1 MKTVNVLDQTIGNK
15 FALYN
20 GDCAEVLRGIPDNS
34 VGYSIFSPPF
44 ASLYTYSNSDRDMG
58 NCRTHDEFHE
68 HFGFLLPEILRVL
81 KPGRSVSIHCMDL
94 PTSKERDGYIGLVDF
109 RGILIRAAQAAGF
122 ILHSQVTIWKDPV
135 TAMQRTKAL
144 GLLHKQ
150 LLKDSTMSRQGI
162 PDYLVTLRKPGGN
175 PEPVSHTAREL
186 PVSVWQN
193 YASPVWMDINQ
204 TRTLQY
210 RGGRD
215 EKDEVHISPLQLDV
229 IERCIDLWSLP
240 GETVLTPFLGI
251 GSEVYAAVEMG
262 RKGLGFE
269 LKPSYFAQAVRNI
282 AELEKARTDDM
293 FRSETAA

>member
-1 MKTVNVLDQTIGNK
+1 MNVLNQTIGSK
-15 FALYN
+15 FALYH
-20 GDCAEVLRGIPDNS
+20 GDCADVLRGIPDAS

-162 PDYLVTLRKPGGN
+162 PDYLVTLRKPGQPG
-175 PEPVSHTAREL
+175 ARE
-186 PVSVWQN
+186 PHR
-193 YASPVWMDINQ
+193 P
-204 TRTLQY
+204 R
-210 RGGRD
+210 
-215 EKDEVHISPLQLDV
+215 
-229 IERCIDLWSLP
+229 
-240 GETVLTPFLGI
+240 
-251 GSEVYAAVEMG
+251 AARVG
-262 RKGLGFE
+262 
-269 LKPSYFAQAVRNI
+269 V
-282 AELEKARTDDM
+282 AELRLAGLDGHQPIGHLAVPVGARG
-293 FRSETAA
+293 RGRAPHCPASA